1 MRVGVGLVRF
11 GVPWPP
17 QPPSA
22 HAGTRSEARRMRCTL
37 DDPRAWRKRHPGTTC
52 PAPSHHAEVSVCTNA
67 GSTLAEMAEDRI
79 ESQLKRLST
88 GPGVYIFRD
97 GRSEVLY
104 VGKAKSLRPRV
115 RSYFQAGSSDTR
127 QGIKHMA

>member
-1 MRVGVGLVRF
+1 MT
-11 GVPWPP
+11 PK
-17 QPPSA
+17 A
-22 HAGTRSEARRMRCTL
+22 A
-37 DDPRAWRKRHPGTTC
+37 
-52 PAPSHHAEVSVCTNA
+52 
-67 GSTLAEMAEDRI
+67 STLAEMAEDRI

-127 QGIKHMA
+127 QGIKLMA